1 MTYVRDNM
9 VNTCLHSRAREAAKQ
24 EQNFCSDRKS
34 IEYGWVTIGSH
45 CHGPKCGNQ
54 ADEVA

>member
-1 MTYVRDNM
+1 M